1 MYGLLQSLRD
11 NAEETFIKLGYAEIE
26 LNFNYPKG
34 TLVFLLGIRDEDELP
49 NALDSF
55 FEENGKLLS
64 GSGYTLKRNGV
75 RITLS
80 RKAVESFFSGFDENG
95 FLSELYALIGSH
107 GVGLSDVEAVFSR
120 HNKGA
125 RILDVENEDFDA
137 VIVCDG
143 ASDPYR
149 YVFKFEDGHCDFH
162 RLLSSDFDEIYAND
176 N

>member
-64 GSGYTLKRNGV
+64 GSGYTMKRTGV

-80 RKAVESFFSGFDENG
+80 RRAVESFFSGFDENG
-95 FLSELYALIGSH
+95 FLSELYSVISTH
-107 GVGLSDVEAVFSR
+107 GIGLSDVEAVFSR